1 MTTETLMTGV
11 RFPSIPIV
19 RKPDLGSQGLGN
31 EGGLILARKGW
42 EMTAD
47 VRWLLKKKYC
57 NIYFSIIYFQSA
69 KYLTPSFSKKKIFL
83 PTNQSTL
90 LKYQM

>member
-47 VRWLLKKKYC
+47 VRWSLKKKYC

-69 KYLTPSFSKKKIFL
+69 KYLTPSFSKKKFF

>member
-1 MTTETLMTGV
+1 MTGV

-47 VRWLLKKKYC
+47 VWWLLKKKYF
-57 NIYFSIIYFQSA
+57 NIFFSIIYLFQYRSRFFPP
-69 KYLTPSFSKKKIFL
+69 KLCESEFR
-83 PTNQSTL
+83 
-90 LKYQM
+90 

>member
-47 VRWLLKKKYC
+47 VRWLLQYC
-57 NIYFSIIYFQSA
+57 NIYF
-69 KYLTPSFSKKKIFL
+69 KYNLLLIGKIFNPL
-83 PTNQSTL
+83 IFKKNFFLQISPP
-90 LKYQM
+90 Y